1 MKVLFLDI
9 DGVLNHKLFYD
20 NFDKIKL
27 VHNNYP
33 YTEFDPT
40 SVSLLN
46 KILSETNAKLVISS
60 SWKIEKKLND
70 ILKEVG
76 VKFDIYG
83 ITPMLWGDG
92 IHTRGDEIKQYV
104 DENNV
109 DKYCILDDVDDFYD
123 FQKEYFVKCEA
134 WESGLNE
141 EVANKV
147 IEILNK

>member
-1 MKVLFLDI
+1 MC
-9 DGVLNHKLFYD
+9 
-20 NFDKIKL
+20 
-27 VHNNYP
+27 
-33 YTEFDPT
+33 
-40 SVSLLN
+40 SLMN
-46 KILSETNAKLVISS
+46 KFEY
-60 SWKIEKKLND
+60 
-70 ILKEVG
+70 
-76 VKFDIYG
+76 FQFF
-83 ITPMLWGDG
+83 GDG